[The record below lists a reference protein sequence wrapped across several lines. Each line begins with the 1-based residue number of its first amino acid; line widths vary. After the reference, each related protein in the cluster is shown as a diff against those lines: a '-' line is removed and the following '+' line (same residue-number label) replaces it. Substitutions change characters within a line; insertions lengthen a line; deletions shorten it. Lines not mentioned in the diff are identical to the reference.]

1 MFKANPSLKANSSEK
16 AVNVSNTRYLVL
28 KIISLAVLIF
38 FRPSKSANQFWC
50 EACNG
55 CSVVSYLG
63 FFPAKRLIAL
73 LLSEVISQKPSR
85 IPSFLFSSF
94 RKDNSLRRA
103 WSLAIGRTYLPKDSR
118 LCSEHFEDHCFHES
132 NLMEVRIAFLT
143 GE

>member
-1 MFKANPSLKANSSEK
+1 MVVPLCRIWGFSQQNGSL
-16 AVNVSNTRYLVL
+16 R
-28 KIISLAVLIF
+28 
-38 FRPSKSANQFWC
+38 
-50 EACNG
+50 
-55 CSVVSYLG
+55 
-63 FFPAKRLIAL
+63 L

-132 NLMEVRIAFLT
+132 NLMEVRIALLT

>member
-1 MFKANPSLKANSSEK
+1 M
-16 AVNVSNTRYLVL
+16 
-28 KIISLAVLIF
+28 
-38 FRPSKSANQFWC
+38 
-50 EACNG
+50 
-55 CSVVSYLG
+55 VVPYLG

-73 LLSEVISQKPSR
+73 LLSAVISQKPSR
-85 IPSFLFSSF
+85 IPSFLSSF

-132 NLMEVRIAFLT
+132 NLMEVRIALLT